1 MSETEEKK
9 TSMIDF
15 TYLAARLWMKKYI
28 LLVFLCI
35 GIIFGVVWVKST
47 PEEYSAQLSMMP
59 EDNNKGGSTSNQL
72 AMMLGVSAGNN
83 SSDAISPIIY
93 PEVISSIPFITGLFD
108 VEVQTSSSDTTYTLR
123 NYIVMKIRRAW
134 WKEFSFS
141 SLFKSGGEIAD
152 GDATV
157 AKSDGEIVDPFH
169 LNSQEMMLVN
179 ELRSRVWAVVDK
191 KTGEIQ
197 IGVNMQDPLVAAQLT
212 DTVAARLQE
221 YITDYRTAKA
231 RHDLDYAIEINEEA
245 KKQYYEAQQTYAD
258 YMDRNQG
265 LALYSAQTTRDRLQN
280 EMQLAFNLYNQT
292 SQKVQAAEAK
302 VQDETPVFAIVN
314 PATVPLRPA
323 APRTMRCMVMAI
335 GGWLLLGICI
345 VLYPVLFGENFRTK
359 LKELRHDREEKRRNG
374 APSWLDRILRRR
386 RNQQEEYTD
395 EGYPAEDYEDR
406 YPDLEGD
413 SQEEDDSYYVMDGD
427 GAPDKDAPYRP
438 KEERDEPQ

>member
-9 TSMIDF
+9 TSQLDF

-28 LLVFLCI
+28 LLTFLCI
-35 GIIFGVVWVKST
+35 GIVFGVVWVKST
-47 PEEYSAQLSMMP
+47 PKEYSASLSMMP
-59 EDNNKGGSTSNQL
+59 EDNGKSGSTASQL
-72 AMMLGVSAGNN
+72 ARMLGVSTNNN
-83 SSDAISPIIY
+83 SSDAISPMLY

-108 VEVQTSSSDTTYTLR
+108 VEVQTASSDTTYTLR
-123 NYIVMKIRRAW
+123 NYIVNKIKKPW
-134 WKEFSFS
+134 WKEISLPSFS
-141 SLFKSGGEIAD
+141 TGNDEIAD
-152 GDATV
+152 GYATV

-169 LNSQEMMLVN
+169 LNSEEMAIVY
-179 ELRSRVWAVVDK
+179 ELRYRIWASVDK

-197 IGVNMQDPLVAAQLT
+197 IGVNMQDPLVAAQLS

-245 KKQYYEAQQTYAD
+245 KKQYYEAQQVYAD
-258 YMDRNQG
+258 YLDRNQG

-314 PATVPLRPA
+314 PATVPMYPSG
-323 APRTMRCMVMAI
+323 PRSMRYMVMAV

-345 VLYPVLFGENFRTK
+345 VLYPALFGENFRLK
-359 LKELRHDREEKRRNG
+359 LKELKDSAGEKG
-374 APSWLDRILRRR
+374 PSAISKLLDKIFRRR
-386 RNQQEEYTD
+386 RNNTENPPADEYDDDYQYPED
-395 EGYPAEDYEDR
+395 EMTGDAEA
-406 YPDLEGD
+406 
-413 SQEEDDSYYVMDGD
+413 DDSYYVMDSD
-427 GAPDKDAPYRP
+427 SNTDKDAPYKP
-438 KEERDEPQ
+438 KETSDDKG